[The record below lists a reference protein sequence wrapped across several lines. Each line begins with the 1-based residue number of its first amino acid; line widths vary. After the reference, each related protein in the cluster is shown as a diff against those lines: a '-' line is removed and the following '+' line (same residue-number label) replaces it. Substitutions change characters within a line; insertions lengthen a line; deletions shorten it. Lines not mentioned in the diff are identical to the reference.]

1 MVVAMGTGTKCLGR
15 SLLRTCGDVVHDS
28 HAEVIARRAL
38 ISKHAPSNGGKRFKL
53 DDGNSPFELDPGCLN
68 KGKYSLKKDWK
79 LHMYIS
85 QLPCGDASLSW
96 QVSPLETAVLGESDS
111 TSPLGNGLKQ
121 KGMVQRKPSRGD
133 TTLSM
138 EAGNTYVSHE
148 MRRVYYYSPRRL
160 CIVSL
165 PLIGPTNLDWAD
177 LCEELLRFKPQE
189 GEIKGSVRRCAV
201 PPIIKL
207 NQSEICASYY
217 KCEHGNDVQPWLQRE
232 LLPKWLRRGNQHI
245 GNDDVRVFRRKLDIM
260 KRHEFVWE
268 PYTTT
273 VISLLPPICVLGS
286 VAWYAQWRFL
296 RGRVSPVTMA
306 ASFQLDCVSPVTMAA
321 PSHVSS
327 FLVTADGGALLSY
340 FLQPV
345 YLSSITVGLPL
356 DILENFRLEDSLKRA
371 LYERML
377 PLSNELTSPF
387 LVNQPIFHAAPVP
400 PKDFQQSESAA
411 NTLTCGY
418 SICWNECGLHDV
430 IMGTTGRKQ
439 GTSAKGALYPST
451 QSSLCKKR
459 LLEVFLSLGPE
470 NLIGSLPNGITY
482 RELKDG
488 AEEYHLA
495 SKIFK
500 RKAPFNKWFLKP
512 LDCEAFP
519 ISE

>member
-1 MVVAMGTGTKCLGR
+1 MGTGTKCLGR

-38 ISKHAPSNGGKRFKL
+38 IRFFYTQIQHLTGSKHAPSNGGKRFKL

-111 TSPLGNGLKQ
+111 TSPL
-121 KGMVQRKPSRGD
+121 
-133 TTLSM
+133 
-138 EAGNTYVSHE
+138 
-148 MRRVYYYSPRRL
+148 
-160 CIVSL
+160 
-165 PLIGPTNLDWAD
+165 
-177 LCEELLRFKPQE
+177 
-189 GEIKGSVRRCAV
+189 
-201 PPIIKL
+201 
-207 NQSEICASYY
+207 
-217 KCEHGNDVQPWLQRE
+217 
-232 LLPKWLRRGNQHI
+232 
-245 GNDDVRVFRRKLDIM
+245 
-260 KRHEFVWE
+260 
-268 PYTTT
+268 
-273 VISLLPPICVLGS
+273 
-286 VAWYAQWRFL
+286 
-296 RGRVSPVTMA
+296 
-306 ASFQLDCVSPVTMAA
+306 
-321 PSHVSS
+321 
-327 FLVTADGGALLSY
+327 GALLSY

-451 QSSLCKKR
+451 QKR

-495 SKIFK
+495 SK
-500 RKAPFNKWFLKP
+500 FLKGRH
-512 LDCEAFP
+512 LLT
-519 ISE
+519 SGS

>member
-1 MVVAMGTGTKCLGR
+1 MFMASSVSSSEESNWGKRVSEKVLSFYTSLPKKGKPQGREVTVLASFLLSSPSNDLKVVAMGTGTKCLGR

-38 ISKHAPSNGGKRFKL
+38 IRFFYTQIQHLTGSKHAPSNGGKRFKL

-68 KGKYSLKKDWK
+68 KEKYSLKKDWK

-96 QVSPLETAVLGESDS
+96 HVSPLETAVLGESDS

-133 TTLSM
+133 TTLS
-138 EAGNTYVSHE
+138 VSCSDKIA
-148 MRRVYYYSPRRL
+148 R
-160 CIVSL
+160 
-165 PLIGPTNLDWAD
+165 W
-177 LCEELLRFKPQE
+177 
-189 GEIKGSVRRCAV
+189 
-201 PPIIKL
+201 
-207 NQSEICASYY
+207 
-217 KCEHGNDVQPWLQRE
+217 
-232 LLPKWLRRGNQHI
+232 
-245 GNDDVRVFRRKLDIM
+245 
-260 KRHEFVWE
+260 
-268 PYTTT
+268 
-273 VISLLPPICVLGS
+273 S
-286 VAWYAQWRFL
+286 VAGVQ
-296 RGRVSPVTMA
+296 GS
-306 ASFQLDCVSPVTMAA
+306 
-321 PSHVSS
+321 
-327 FLVTADGGALLSY
+327 LLSY

-500 RKAPFNKWFLKP
+500 RKASFNKWFLKP

>member
-1 MVVAMGTGTKCLGR
+1 MFMASSVSSSEESNWGKRVSEKVLSFYTSLPKKGKPQGREVTVLASFLLSSPSNDLKVVAMGTGTKCLGR
-15 SLLRTCGDVVHDS
+15 SLLRNCGDVVHDS

-38 ISKHAPSNGGKRFKL
+38 IRFFYTQIQHLTGSKHAPSNGGKRFKL
-53 DDGNSPFELDPGCLN
+53 DDGNLPFELDPGC
-68 KGKYSLKKDWK
+68 
-79 LHMYIS
+79 
-85 QLPCGDASLSW
+85 GDASLSW
-96 QVSPLETAVLGESDS
+96 HVSPLETAVLGESDS
-111 TSPLGNGLKQ
+111 TSPLGEILLPLISGNGLKQ
-121 KGMVQRKPSRGD
+121 KGMVQRKPGRGD
-133 TTLSM
+133 TTLS
-138 EAGNTYVSHE
+138 VSC
-148 MRRVYYYSPRRL
+148 SL
-160 CIVSL
+160 TKTCDIVSL
-165 PLIGPTNLDWAD
+165 IP
-177 LCEELLRFKPQE
+177 
-189 GEIKGSVRRCAV
+189 
-201 PPIIKL
+201 
-207 NQSEICASYY
+207 
-217 KCEHGNDVQPWLQRE
+217 
-232 LLPKWLRRGNQHI
+232 
-245 GNDDVRVFRRKLDIM
+245 
-260 KRHEFVWE
+260 
-268 PYTTT
+268 
-273 VISLLPPICVLGS
+273 
-286 VAWYAQWRFL
+286 
-296 RGRVSPVTMA
+296 
-306 ASFQLDCVSPVTMAA
+306 
-321 PSHVSS
+321 
-327 FLVTADGGALLSY
+327 GALLSY

-500 RKAPFNKWFLKP
+500 WKAPFNKWFLKP

>member
-1 MVVAMGTGTKCLGR
+1 
-15 SLLRTCGDVVHDS
+15 
-28 HAEVIARRAL
+28 
-38 ISKHAPSNGGKRFKL
+38 
-53 DDGNSPFELDPGCLN
+53 
-68 KGKYSLKKDWK
+68 
-79 LHMYIS
+79 
-85 QLPCGDASLSW
+85 
-96 QVSPLETAVLGESDS
+96 
-111 TSPLGNGLKQ
+111 
-121 KGMVQRKPSRGD
+121 
-133 TTLSM
+133 M

-189 GEIKGSVRRCAV
+189 GEIKAWERCPTLA
-201 PPIIKL
+201 
-207 NQSEICASYY
+207 
-217 KCEHGNDVQPWLQRE
+217 
-232 LLPKWLRRGNQHI
+232 PKRTPSQVENKPLRHMWLRRGNQHI

-260 KRHEFVWE
+260 KR
-268 PYTTT
+268 
-273 VISLLPPICVLGS
+273 
-286 VAWYAQWRFL
+286 
-296 RGRVSPVTMA
+296 
-306 ASFQLDCVSPVTMAA
+306 
-321 PSHVSS
+321 
-327 FLVTADGGALLSY
+327 ALLSY

-500 RKAPFNKWFLKP
+500 RKASFNKWFLKP

>member
-38 ISKHAPSNGGKRFKL
+38 IRFFYTQIQHLTGSKHAPSNGGKRFKL

-133 TTLSM
+133 TTL
-138 EAGNTYVSHE
+138 
-148 MRRVYYYSPRRL
+148 
-160 CIVSL
+160 
-165 PLIGPTNLDWAD
+165 
-177 LCEELLRFKPQE
+177 
-189 GEIKGSVRRCAV
+189 
-201 PPIIKL
+201 
-207 NQSEICASYY
+207 
-217 KCEHGNDVQPWLQRE
+217 
-232 LLPKWLRRGNQHI
+232 
-245 GNDDVRVFRRKLDIM
+245 
-260 KRHEFVWE
+260 
-268 PYTTT
+268 
-273 VISLLPPICVLGS
+273 
-286 VAWYAQWRFL
+286 
-296 RGRVSPVTMA
+296 
-306 ASFQLDCVSPVTMAA
+306 
-321 PSHVSS
+321 
-327 FLVTADGGALLSY
+327 
-340 FLQPV
+340 
-345 YLSSITVGLPL
+345 
-356 DILENFRLEDSLKRA
+356 
-371 LYERML
+371 
-377 PLSNELTSPF
+377 
-387 LVNQPIFHAAPVP
+387 
-400 PKDFQQSESAA
+400 
-411 NTLTCGY
+411 Y

>member
-1 MVVAMGTGTKCLGR
+1 
-15 SLLRTCGDVVHDS
+15 
-28 HAEVIARRAL
+28 
-38 ISKHAPSNGGKRFKL
+38 
-53 DDGNSPFELDPGCLN
+53 
-68 KGKYSLKKDWK
+68 
-79 LHMYIS
+79 MYIS

-121 KGMVQRKPSRGD
+121 KGMVQRKPSR
-133 TTLSM
+133 
-138 EAGNTYVSHE
+138 
-148 MRRVYYYSPRRL
+148 
-160 CIVSL
+160 
-165 PLIGPTNLDWAD
+165 
-177 LCEELLRFKPQE
+177 
-189 GEIKGSVRRCAV
+189 
-201 PPIIKL
+201 
-207 NQSEICASYY
+207 
-217 KCEHGNDVQPWLQRE
+217 
-232 LLPKWLRRGNQHI
+232 
-245 GNDDVRVFRRKLDIM
+245 
-260 KRHEFVWE
+260 
-268 PYTTT
+268 
-273 VISLLPPICVLGS
+273 
-286 VAWYAQWRFL
+286 
-296 RGRVSPVTMA
+296 
-306 ASFQLDCVSPVTMAA
+306 
-321 PSHVSS
+321 
-327 FLVTADGGALLSY
+327 GALLSY

-500 RKAPFNKWFLKP
+500 RKASFNKWFLKP